1 MVKIRKAIEKMKPY
15 DPPTE
20 SRKGKL
26 RLDFNENTLGP
37 SPKVIQAIKNAS
49 NEEFSVYPE
58 YNKIREKIA
67 EFVGVKKEN
76 ITVTDGGDE
85 GIRNL
90 MDCFVEE
97 GEEIIIAIPT
107 FAMFRFYAELRGAK
121 ITKIFFNKDLS
132 FPEKEMLESI
142 KPETNM
148 IILCNPNN
156 PTGTKITRKTII
168 EIIEKSQENN
178 CLVLVDEAYFEV
190 CGETVIDLTQK
201 YNNLAVLRSFS
212 KGPGLGGLRIGF
224 IAACKGI
231 ISVLL
236 KASSP
241 YSVSSLSAIAAVTAL
256 KDKEYT
262 ENYIK
267 EVIKAREFTL
277 NEFKKMQIKTF
288 PTSANF
294 FIARFGKNASLIAK
308 KLKEKNILVRDRS
321 NYTLLEGCIRIGIG
335 TQKQMKF
342 FIKEL
347 NKVLEGIEYEKSQ
360 N

>member
-1 MVKIRKAIEKMKPY
+1 MVKIRKAVEKMKPY
-15 DPPTE
+15 DPPTA

-37 SPKVIQAIKNAS
+37 SPKVIEAIRNAS
-49 NEEFSVYPE
+49 TEEFSVYPE
-58 YNKIREKIA
+58 YNETREKIA
-67 EFVGVKKEN
+67 EFVGLKKEN
-76 ITVTDGGDE
+76 IAVTGGGDE
-85 GIRNL
+85 AIRNL

-97 GEEIIIAIPT
+97 GEEVVIAVPT

-121 ITKIFFNKDLS
+121 ITKILYNKDLS
-132 FPEKEMLESI
+132 FPKEKMLETI

-148 IILCNPNN
+148 VILCNPNN
-156 PTGTKITRKTII
+156 PTATKIERKTIT
-168 EIIEKSQENN
+168 EMIEKAEENN
-178 CLVLVDEAYFEV
+178 CLVLVDEAYYDV
-190 CGETVIDLTQK
+190 CKETVIDLIEK
-201 YNNLAVLRSFS
+201 YKNLVVLRSFS
-212 KGPGLGGLRIGF
+212 KGAGLAGLRIAFLAG
-224 IAACKGI
+224 CKEI

-241 YSVSSLSAIAAVTAL
+241 YNVSSLSIIAAVTAL

-262 ENYIK
+262 QNYI
-267 EVIKAREFTL
+267 EDVLKAREFTL
-277 NEFKKMQIKTF
+277 NEFKKLQIKTF

-294 FIARFGKNASLIAK
+294 FIAKFGKNASVISK

-321 NYTLLEGCIRIGIG
+321 KYPLLEGCTRIGIG

-347 NKVLEGIEYEKSQ
+347 KKILEEVEYEKSQ

>member
-1 MVKIRKAIEKMKPY
+1 MVKIRKAVEKMNPY
-15 DPPTE
+15 FPPTE
-20 SRKGKL
+20 GRKGKL

-37 SPKVIQAIKNAS
+37 SPKVVEAIKNAS
-49 NEEFSVYPE
+49 AEEFSVYPE
-58 YNKIREKIA
+58 YNEVIEKIA
-67 EFVGVKKEN
+67 EFVELKKEN

-85 GIRNL
+85 AIRNL

-97 GEEIIIAIPT
+97 GEEVIIAIPT
-107 FAMFRFYAELRGAK
+107 FAMFRFYAELKGAK
-121 ITKIFFNKDLS
+121 ITKILYNADLS
-132 FPEKEMLESI
+132 FPTKEMLEAI

-148 IILCNPNN
+148 VILCNPNN
-156 PTGTKITRKTII
+156 PTGTKIERKKII
-168 EIIEKSQENN
+168 EIIEKAEKNN
-178 CLVLVDEAYFEV
+178 CLVLVDEAYVEV
-190 CGETVIDLTQK
+190 CRETVIGLVEK
-201 YNNLAVLRSFS
+201 YSNLAVLRSFS

-224 IAACKGI
+224 VAACREI

-241 YSVSSLSAIAAVTAL
+241 YSMSSLSAIAAVTAL

-262 ENYIK
+262 EKYIQ

-294 FIARFGKNASLIAK
+294 FIARFGKNVSLIAK

-321 NYTLLEGCIRIGIG
+321 KYPLLEGCLRIGIG
-335 TQKQMKF
+335 TQEQMKF

-347 NKVLEGIEYEKSQ
+347 KKILEEVEYEKSQ